1 MECRRGVPLGL
12 RLAGT
17 QFYRARFLF
26 LLPLPPLAS
35 LLALFHLQRYQGYR
49 PASGICVPHFCTS
62 LLALAAGIHR
72 PVRLQHRV
80 VVRW

>member
-1 MECRRGVPLGL
+1 MECRQGVSLGL

-17 QFYRARFLF
+17 RSYRARFLF

-49 PASGICVPHFCTS
+49 PAPGICAPHFCTS
-62 LLALAAGIHR
+62 LLVLAAAILR
-72 PVRLQHRV
+72 PVRLQHR
-80 VVRW
+80 